1 MFSFYLLVIT
11 AVFPPLPFRVSCHH
25 FSNAALSFPV
35 GKFVSMPSSVSTYV
49 RALKPVFSVGWV
61 FSICRRVTLER
72 SPELLAA
79 AKPPRR
85 KPNRHSTL
93 IKKVKCIFCTEGRR
107 STKLRCSSRPT
118 SRTRSTL
125 TRRMTATTRPSWS
138 HRCSKRKRSVPQA
151 DLISKMHPRERE
163 MENTTN

>member
-1 MFSFYLLVIT
+1 
-11 AVFPPLPFRVSCHH
+11 
-25 FSNAALSFPV
+25 
-35 GKFVSMPSSVSTYV
+35 MPSSVSTYV

-93 IKKVKCIFCTEGRR
+93 IKKVKYRKEEYKIEVLIPPNI
-107 STKLRCSSRPT
+107 SDPLNLNAEDDSDYEAKLVSPLLKKKKVSPPC
-118 SRTRSTL
+118 
-125 TRRMTATTRPSWS
+125 
-138 HRCSKRKRSVPQA
+138 
-151 DLISKMHPRERE
+151 
-163 MENTTN
+163 